1 VRFNDT
7 SPKHPNQPERSLEV
21 ANNQARYQEAL
32 KRGFALNKA
41 ERWPEAMQAF
51 RAAINEFPQQPLPY
65 AGLGEACF
73 NLKQTDRALY
83 CFKLAARYSGGNI
96 AYLRKVAD
104 LQERLGRLT
113 EASQTYLAAGEIHF
127 RKRQLDDALANWE
140 RAIRLNPNLLA
151 AHQRLATVF
160 QRQNDV
166 KRAVREYLAIARILQ
181 MNGQS
186 QKALQMCMAAR
197 RLDPE
202 NKDVLVAIRLIQHG
216 DEIIRREE
224 EEIAEE
230 LAEELAEAA
239 PEPAASLS
247 DAVRQMASILE
258 AERADLEAIQP
269 VKPQVI
275 GDDIEKA
282 RRQAQN
288 ELAEELFR
296 DEEDEDVLYGA
307 DETSLSKLERD
318 ALIGQGI
325 DFLSRSQIVDAI
337 TCYEKAINGGLKLP
351 AAYFTLGMLYADKN
365 RTAEARKALE
375 IAAQSPL
382 YQAPSQTALQRLA

>member
-1 VRFNDT
+1 
-7 SPKHPNQPERSLEV
+7 
-21 ANNQARYQEAL
+21 
-32 KRGFALNKA
+32 
-41 ERWPEAMQAF
+41 
-51 RAAINEFPQQPLPY
+51 
-65 AGLGEACF
+65 
-73 NLKQTDRALY
+73 
-83 CFKLAARYSGGNI
+83 
-96 AYLRKVAD
+96 
-104 LQERLGRLT
+104 
-113 EASQTYLAAGEIHF
+113 
-127 RKRQLDDALANWE
+127 
-140 RAIRLNPNLLA
+140 
-151 AHQRLATVF
+151 
-160 QRQNDV
+160 
-166 KRAVREYLAIARILQ
+166 

-325 DFLSRSQIVDAI
+325 DFLSRSQIEDAI

>member
-1 VRFNDT
+1 M
-7 SPKHPNQPERSLEV
+7 ELAV
-21 ANNQARYQEAL
+21 ANNQARFQQAL
-32 KRGFALNKA
+32 KRGFELNSA
-41 ERWPEAMQAF
+41 EKWQEAIPAF

-73 NLKQTDRALY
+73 GLKQTDRALD

-96 AYLRKVAD
+96 DYLRKVAD

-127 RKRQLDDALANWE
+127 RRRELDDALANWE

-151 AHQRLATVF
+151 AHQRLAVVF
-160 QRQNDV
+160 QRLNDT

-181 MNGQS
+181 MNGDEK
-186 QKALQMCMAAR
+186 KALQMCMAAR

-202 NKDVLVAIRLIQHG
+202 NNDVRVAIRLIQHG

-224 EEIAEE
+224 AEM
-230 LAEELAEAA
+230 AETQGGEQPLPT
-239 PEPAASLS
+239 PEPASSLS

-258 AERADLEAIQP
+258 SERQDQAEIRPKPP
-269 VKPQVI
+269 VQS
-275 GDDIEKA
+275 DDAVEVA

-288 ELAEELFR
+288 ELAEEIFR
-296 DEEDEDVLYGA
+296 DEEEEEMGYGT
-307 DETSLSKLERD
+307 DDTNLSKLERD

-325 DFLSRSQIVDAI
+325 DFQFRGQVDDAI
-337 TCYEKAINGGLKLP
+337 ECYERAIKGGLRLP
-351 AAYFTLGMLYADKN
+351 AAFFTLGMLYLDRN
-365 RTAEARKALE
+365 RPSEGRRALE
-375 IAAQSPL
+375 IAAQNAT
-382 YQAPSQTALQRLA
+382 YQAASRMALER